1 MIESV
6 NGPPFLGGPFFRFQT
21 GKIIHGFLAMPIIVV
36 VGGQWGDEGKGRI
49 VDLLARKAKVV
60 ARYSAGN
67 NAGHTIVNDRGEFK
81 LHVVPAGIFFPE
93 KTCVIGNGVAVDP
106 EVLLGEIEN
115 LEAKGV
121 STSKLVLSDRAQVI
135 MPWHKRL
142 DQLDEAMR
150 GEAAIGTTG
159 KGVGP
164 CFVDKV
170 ARRGIRIA
178 DLLRAED
185 LRPRVES
192 TLAYQNKVITGVYG
206 GEPIAFE
213 DCFQA
218 YLEFGRRLH
227 QYVGDVQ
234 AIVLDAHHRGEY
246 VLLEGAQ
253 GSLLDLDHGTY
264 PYVTSSVPSSSSAG
278 AALGVGIGPTDIQRV
293 VGVFK
298 SYSTRVGNGPFP
310 TELFD
315 GVADTLRDHGKEYGR
330 GEYGTTTGRPRR
342 IGWLDAVSARYSVRF
357 NGLAAVALTRLDVLD
372 QMPTIKICTHYE
384 LDGQIIETLPA
395 RESVLNAV
403 KPIYEELPGW
413 LAPTTEVR
421 NFDDLPP
428 QAQAFIKRVEQLLGC
443 PVDLI
448 SVGPSR
454 EQAIIVNPIF

>member
-1 MIESV
+1 
-6 NGPPFLGGPFFRFQT
+6 
-21 GKIIHGFLAMPIIVV
+21 MPIVVV

-81 LHVVPAGIFFPE
+81 LHLVPAGIFYPE
-93 KTCVIGNGVAVDP
+93 KTCVIGNGVAIDP
-106 EVLLGEIEN
+106 EVLLGEIEG
-115 LEAKGV
+115 LQEKGID
-121 STSKLVLSDRAQVI
+121 TSKLVISDRAQVI
-135 MPWHKRL
+135 MPWHIRL
-142 DQLDEAMR
+142 DQLDELAR
-150 GEAAIGTTG
+150 GDAAIGTTG

-170 ARRGIRIA
+170 ARRGIRVS
-178 DLLRAED
+178 DLLRSED
-185 LRPRVES
+185 MIPRIK
-192 TLAYQNKVITGVYG
+192 TALDYANKVIIGVYG
-206 GEPIAFE
+206 AEPIDMEPCLARY
-213 DCFQA
+213 A
-218 YLEFGRRLH
+218 EFGRRLAPFIADCQAVILGAH
-227 QYVGDVQ
+227 RAGD
-234 AIVLDAHHRGEY
+234 H

-264 PYVTSSVPSSSSAG
+264 PYVTSSVPSSSSGG

-298 SYSTRVGNGPFP
+298 SYCTRVGNGPFP

-315 GVADTLRDHGKEYGR
+315 ETADILRDHGKEFGR

-342 IGWLDAVSARYSVRF
+342 IGWLDAVAARYSVRF
-357 NGLAAVALTRLDVLD
+357 NGLSALALTRLDVLD
-372 QMPTIKICTHYE
+372 GLESIKICTGYE
-384 LDGQIIETLPA
+384 LDGRVVETLPA
-395 RESVLNAV
+395 RESVLERV
-403 KPIYEELPGW
+403 RPIYEELPGW
-413 LAPTTEVR
+413 RTPTTDVR

-428 QAQAFIKRVEQLLGC
+428 QARAFIKRVEQLLEC

-454 EQAIIVNPIF
+454 EQAVIVNPIF

>member
-1 MIESV
+1 
-6 NGPPFLGGPFFRFQT
+6 
-21 GKIIHGFLAMPIIVV
+21 MPIIVV

-67 NAGHTIVNDRGEFK
+67 NAGHTIVNDLGEFK
-81 LHVVPAGIFFPE
+81 LHVVPAGIFYPE

-106 EVLLGEIEN
+106 EVLLGEIEH
-115 LEAKGV
+115 LEAQGV
-121 STSKLVLSDRAQVI
+121 STSKLILSDRANVI

-150 GEAAIGTTG
+150 GDAAIGTTG

-178 DLLRAED
+178 DLLRGED
-185 LRPRVES
+185 LRPRMETALS
-192 TLAYQNKVITGVYG
+192 YQNKVITAVYG
-206 GEPIAFE
+206 GEPISFAE
-213 DCFQA
+213 CYDA
-218 YLEFGRRLH
+218 YLEFGRRL
-227 QYVGDVQ
+227 QPYVGDVQ

-310 TELFD
+310 TELHD
-315 GVADTLRDHGKEYGR
+315 EIADQLRDHGKEFGR

-357 NGLAAVALTRLDVLD
+357 NGLAAIALTRLDVLD
-372 QMPTIKICTHYE
+372 GMASIKICTSYE
-384 LDGQIIETLPA
+384 LDGQVIETLPS
-395 RESVLNAV
+395 RESVLNRV
-403 KPIYEELPGW
+403 IPIYEELPGW
-413 LAPTTEVR
+413 LSPTTEVR
-421 NFDDLPP
+421 NFDDLPEK
-428 QAQAFIKRVEQLLGC
+428 AQAYIRRVEQLLGA

-448 SVGPSR
+448 SVGPAR

>member
-1 MIESV
+1 
-6 NGPPFLGGPFFRFQT
+6 
-21 GKIIHGFLAMPIIVV
+21 MPIVVV

-81 LHVVPAGIFFPE
+81 LHLVPAGIFYPE

-106 EVLLGEIEN
+106 EVLLGEIEG
-115 LEAKGV
+115 LQAKQID
-121 STSKLVLSDRAQVI
+121 TSKLVLSDRAQVI
-135 MPWHKRL
+135 MPWHRML
-142 DQLDEAMR
+142 DQLEEARR
-150 GEAAIGTTG
+150 GDAAIGTTG

-164 CFVDKV
+164 CFTDKV
-170 ARRGIRIA
+170 ARRGIRVA

-185 LRPRVES
+185 LVPRIRAALE
-192 TLAYQNKVITGVYG
+192 YQNQVIACVYG
-206 GEPIAFE
+206 ADPINFD
-213 DCFQA
+213 DCLEK
-218 YLEFGRRLH
+218 YIEFGKRLAPF
-227 QYVGDVQ
+227 VGDVQ
-234 AIVLDAHHRGEY
+234 EIVLDAHRRGEH

-264 PYVTSSVPSSSSAG
+264 PYVTSSVPSSSSSG
-278 AALGVGIGPTDIQRV
+278 AALGVGIGPTDISRV

-315 GVADTLRDHGKEYGR
+315 AVADQLRDHGKEFGR

-342 IGWLDAVSARYSVRF
+342 IGWLDAVAARYSVRF
-357 NGLAAVALTRLDVLD
+357 NGLSALALTRLDVLD
-372 QMPTIKICTHYE
+372 AMPTIKICTAYE
-384 LDGQIIETLPA
+384 LDGQIIDTLPA
-395 RESVLNAV
+395 RESVLNRV
-403 KPIYEELPGW
+403 RPVYEEMPGW
-413 LAPTTEVR
+413 QTATEHVR
-421 NFDDLPP
+421 SFDDLPP
-428 QAQAFIKRVEQLLGC
+428 QAQAFIKRVEQLLEC

-454 EQAIIVNPIF
+454 EQAVIVNPIF

>member
-1 MIESV
+1 
-6 NGPPFLGGPFFRFQT
+6 
-21 GKIIHGFLAMPIIVV
+21 MPIVVV

-81 LHVVPAGIFFPE
+81 LHLVPAGIFYAE

-106 EVLLGEIEN
+106 EVLLGEIEG
-115 LEAKGV
+115 LQAKQID
-121 STSKLVLSDRAQVI
+121 TSKLVLSDRAQVI
-135 MPWHKRL
+135 MPWHRML
-142 DQLDEAMR
+142 DQLEEARR
-150 GEAAIGTTG
+150 GDAAIGTTG

-164 CFVDKV
+164 CFTDKV
-170 ARRGIRIA
+170 ARRGIRVA

-185 LRPRVES
+185 LVPRIRAALE
-192 TLAYQNKVITGVYG
+192 YQNQVIACVYG
-206 GEPIAFE
+206 AEPINFD
-213 DCFQA
+213 DCLEK
-218 YLEFGRRLH
+218 YIEFGKRLAPF
-227 QYVGDVQ
+227 VGDVQ
-234 AIVLDAHHRGEY
+234 EIVLDAHRRGEH

-264 PYVTSSVPSSSSAG
+264 PYVTSSVPSSSSSG
-278 AALGVGIGPTDIQRV
+278 AALGVGIGPTDISRV

-315 GVADTLRDHGKEYGR
+315 GVADQLRDHGKEFGR

-342 IGWLDAVSARYSVRF
+342 IGWLDAVAARYSVRF
-357 NGLAAVALTRLDVLD
+357 NGLSALALTRLDVLD
-372 QMPTIKICTHYE
+372 SMPTIKICTAYE
-384 LDGQIIETLPA
+384 LDGQIIDTLPA
-395 RESVLNAV
+395 RESVLNRV
-403 KPIYEELPGW
+403 RPVYEEMPGW
-413 LAPTTEVR
+413 QTATEHVR
-421 NFDDLPP
+421 SFDDLPP
-428 QAQAFIKRVEQLLGC
+428 QAQAFIKRVEQLLEC

-454 EQAIIVNPIF
+454 EQAVIVNPIF

>member
-1 MIESV
+1 
-6 NGPPFLGGPFFRFQT
+6 
-21 GKIIHGFLAMPIIVV
+21 MPIVVV

-49 VDLLARKAKVV
+49 VDLLARKARVV

-67 NAGHTIVNDRGEFK
+67 NAGHTIVNDLGEFK
-81 LHVVPAGIFFPE
+81 LHLVPAGIFYPE

-106 EVLLGEIEN
+106 EVLLGEISQ
-115 LEAKGV
+115 LDSRGID
-121 STSKLVLSDRAQVI
+121 TSKLVISDRAQVI
-135 MPWHKRL
+135 MPWHKAL
-142 DQLDEAMR
+142 DIADEAMR

-164 CFVDKV
+164 CFIDKV

-178 DLLRAED
+178 DLLRMED
-185 LRPRVES
+185 LRPRVLSALEF
-192 TLAYQNKVITGVYG
+192 QNKVLTKVYG
-206 GEPIAFE
+206 VDPIDANDTCE
-213 DCFQA
+213 K
-218 YLEFGRRLH
+218 YLEFGKRLSLH
-227 QYVGDVQ
+227 VGDVQ
-234 AIVLDAHHRGEY
+234 SIVLDAQRRNEY

-264 PYVTSSVPSSSSAG
+264 PYVTSSVPSSSSSG
-278 AALGVGIGPTDIQRV
+278 AALGVGIGPTEIQRV

-298 SYSTRVGNGPFP
+298 SYCTRVGNGPFP

-315 GVADTLRDHGKEYGR
+315 DTANVLRDHGKEFGR

-342 IGWLDAVSARYSVRF
+342 IGWLDAVSAKYSVRM
-357 NGLAAVALTRLDVLD
+357 NGLSAVALTRLDVLD
-372 QMPTIKICTHYE
+372 GMPSIKICISYE
-384 LDGQIIETLPA
+384 LDGKILETMPA
-395 RESVLNAV
+395 RESVLNRV
-403 KPIYEELPGW
+403 RPVYEELPGW
-413 LAPTTEVR
+413 QSPTTEVR

-428 QAQAFIKRVEQLLGC
+428 QAQAFIRRVESLLEV

>member
-1 MIESV
+1 
-6 NGPPFLGGPFFRFQT
+6 
-21 GKIIHGFLAMPIIVV
+21 MPIVVV

-49 VDLLARKAKVV
+49 VDLLARKARVV

-67 NAGHTIVNDRGEFK
+67 NAGHTIVNERGEFK
-81 LHVVPAGIFFPE
+81 LHLVPAGIFYPD

-106 EVLLGEIEN
+106 EVLLGEIDN
-115 LEAKGV
+115 LKAKGID
-121 STSKLVLSDRAQVI
+121 TSRLVLSDRAQVV
-135 MPWHKRL
+135 MPWHREL
-142 DQLDEAMR
+142 DRLDEAMR
-150 GEAAIGTTG
+150 GDKAIGTTG
-159 KGVGP
+159 KGIGP

-170 ARRGIRIA
+170 ARRGIRVA
-178 DLLRAED
+178 DLLRVED

-192 TLAYQNKVITGVYG
+192 ALDYQNRVITAVYG
-206 GEPIAFE
+206 GQALDAEECIAS
-213 DCFQA
+213 
-218 YLEFGRRLH
+218 YLEFGKRLAA
-227 QYVGDVQ
+227 YVGDVQ
-234 AIVLDAHHRGEY
+234 AIVLDAHRRGEY

-264 PYVTSSVPSSSSAG
+264 PYVTSSVPSSSSSG
-278 AALGVGIGPTDIQRV
+278 AALGVGVGPTDIKRV

-298 SYSTRVGNGPFP
+298 SYCTRVGNGPFP

-315 GVADTLRDHGKEYGR
+315 GMADTLRDHGKEFGR

-357 NGLAAVALTRLDVLD
+357 NGLSALALTRLDVLD
-372 QMPTIKICTHYE
+372 GIPSIKICTGYE
-384 LDGQIIETLPA
+384 LDGEIIDTLPS
-395 RESVLNAV
+395 RESVLNRV
-403 KPIYEELPGW
+403 VPIYEEHPGW
-413 LAPTTEVR
+413 MTPTTEVR

-428 QAQAFIKRVEQLLGC
+428 QAQAYIKRVEQLLQC

>member
-1 MIESV
+1 
-6 NGPPFLGGPFFRFQT
+6 
-21 GKIIHGFLAMPIIVV
+21 MPIVVV

-49 VDLLARKAKVV
+49 VDLLARKARVV

-67 NAGHTIVNDRGEFK
+67 NAGHTIVNERGEFK
-81 LHVVPAGIFFPE
+81 LHLVPAGIFYPE
-93 KTCVIGNGVAVDP
+93 KRCVIGTGVAVDP
-106 EVLLGEIEN
+106 EVLLGEIDS
-115 LEAKGV
+115 LDSRGID
-121 STSKLVLSDRAQVI
+121 TSKLVVSDRANLI
-135 MPWHKRL
+135 MPWHKVL
-142 DQLDEAMR
+142 DMLDEESR
-150 GEAAIGTTG
+150 GEQAIGTTG

-164 CFVDKV
+164 CFADKV
-170 ARRGIRIA
+170 ARRGIRVA
-178 DLLRAED
+178 DLMRPED
-185 LRPRVES
+185 LIPRMKAALDYS
-192 TLAYQNKVITGVYG
+192 NRVITGVYG
-206 GEPIAFE
+206 GEPLELDACIE
-213 DCFQA
+213 R
-218 YLEFGRRLH
+218 YSEFGKRLAP
-227 QYVGDVQ
+227 YVGDVQ
-234 AIVLDAHHRGEY
+234 AIVLDAHKRGEY

-315 GVADTLRDHGKEYGR
+315 GVADQLRDHGKEYGR

-342 IGWLDAVSARYSVRF
+342 IGWLDAVSSRYSVRF
-357 NGLAAVALTRLDVLD
+357 NGLAAIALTRLDVLD
-372 QMPTIKICTHYE
+372 EMTTIKICTHYE
-384 LDGQIIETLPA
+384 LDGEMIDTLPA
-395 RESVLNAV
+395 RESVLNRV
-403 KPIYEELPGW
+403 KPVYEELPGW
-413 LAPTTEVR
+413 QTPTTDVR

-428 QAQAFIKRVEQLLGC
+428 QAQAFIRRVEELLEC